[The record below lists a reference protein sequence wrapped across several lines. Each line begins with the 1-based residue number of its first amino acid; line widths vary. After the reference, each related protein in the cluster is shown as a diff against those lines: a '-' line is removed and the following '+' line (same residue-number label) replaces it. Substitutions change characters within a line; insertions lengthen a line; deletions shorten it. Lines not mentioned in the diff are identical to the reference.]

1 MKLQKILPLSAILV
15 VFAALPSFAGSTY
28 VENSYNLRSTFNGKS
43 HTNVNVDEIYS
54 GHRSATSSATKKVA
68 STTTTTEAKDGRTF
82 NETDVADIYTTSSS
96 SEAGNFTNT
105 TAVRQ
110 TESYDFSGFSKD
122 HRVTSG
128 YNF

>member
-15 VFAALPSFAGSTY
+15 AAAALPSLAGSTY

-43 HTNVNVDEIYS
+43 HTNVKVDEVYK
-54 GHRSATSSATKKVA
+54 GWRSADSSATKNVW
-68 STTTTTEAKDGRTF
+68 STTTTTENKDGRTF
-82 NETDVADIYTTSSS
+82 SEVDKADIRTTSGSW
-96 SEAGNFTNT
+96 EKGDFTNT